1 MHFGARGGKLIENI
15 NERKSGHKSVST
27 FSFIDVFIFLTPFFN
42 LRRSGASHL
51 CMVKSCPCLIYPAA
65 TF

>member
-27 FSFIDVFIFLTPFFN
+27 FSFNRFHFSDAILQPSPLWRFSSLY
-42 LRRSGASHL
+42 G
-51 CMVKSCPCLIYPAA
+51 
-65 TF
+65 